1 MALSKVEFVNGPL
14 EVFTVQDEN
23 QEKWMVAN
31 PFAEALGYTRLN
43 YAVTQHVSV
52 VNQKTYEEFK
62 SQGRLNIDKSQ
73 VLPRNVQ
80 AKTKF
85 INMNGVLE
93 LLLASQMQQAKEFR
107 YWMTNVKFAETSAD
121 PLTEFIEWRAHNT
134 DLLARNVNTTKNKDF
149 GCVYVLTNALLQTVD
164 AYKIGY
170 THDLHDRIAELNV
183 ASPLDFKP
191 VFVHDTAT
199 PRRLEQQLHNYF
211 LDKRIKREFYKLDKE
226 DLLMLPVVCNK
237 LCANNKV
244 DYLNLS

>member
-1 MALSKVEFVNGPL
+1 MALTKVEFVNGPL

-31 PFAEALGYTRLN
+31 PFAESLK
-43 YAVTQHVSV
+43 YAIPHIAISKFVST
-52 VNQKTYEEFK
+52 VNQKTYEEINPYRFRTTDGTTDD
-62 SQGRLNIDKSQ
+62 SSL
-73 VLPRNVQ
+73 LPRNVQ

-85 INMNGVLE
+85 INMNGVIE

-191 VFVHDTAT
+191 VFVYDTAT

-237 LCANNKV
+237 LNA
-244 DYLNLS
+244 DA

>member
-1 MALSKVEFVNGPL
+1 MALTKVNFVSGPL
-14 EVFTVQDEN
+14 EVFTVQDDEQEN
-23 QEKWMVAN
+23 WMAAN
-31 PFAEALGYTRLN
+31 PFAETLKYNNCNKAIRI
-43 YAVTQHVSV
+43 HVSAN
-52 VNQKTYEEFK
+52 NQKTLEE
-62 SQGRLNIDKSQ
+62 LNIDKSQ

-85 INMNGVLE
+85 INMNGVIE

-191 VFVHDTAT
+191 VFVYDTAT

>member
-1 MALSKVEFVNGPL
+1 MALTKVNFVSGPL
-14 EVFTVQDEN
+14 EVFTVQDDEQEN
-23 QEKWMVAN
+23 WMAAN
-31 PFAEALGYTRLN
+31 PFAEVLKYSRPNKAIRI
-43 YAVTQHVSV
+43 HVSNE
-52 VNQKTYEEFK
+52 NQKSFEE
-62 SQGRLNIDKSQ
+62 LNIDESQ
-73 VLPRNVQ
+73 VLPRNIQ

-85 INMNGVLE
+85 INMNGVIE

-149 GCVYVLTNALLQTVD
+149 GCVYVLTNALL
-164 AYKIGY
+164 
-170 THDLHDRIAELNV
+170 HDRIAELNV

-191 VFVHDTAT
+191 VFVYDTAT

-226 DLLMLPVVCNK
+226 DVLMLPVVCNK
-237 LCANNKV
+237 LNV
-244 DYLNLS
+244 DA

>member
-1 MALSKVEFVNGPL
+1 MALSKVNFVNGPL
-14 EVFTVQDEN
+14 EVFTVQDDK

-31 PFAEALGYTRLN
+31 PFAEVLKYSRPHKAIQ
-43 YAVTQHVSV
+43 QHVSAE
-52 VNQKTYEEFK
+52 NQKTLQELRSAYCT
-62 SQGRLNIDKSQ
+62 SSLHPQ
-73 VLPRNVQ
+73 
-80 AKTKF
+80 TKF
-85 INMNGVLE
+85 INMNGVIE

-191 VFVHDTAT
+191 VFVYDTAT

-237 LCANNKV
+237 LNA
-244 DYLNLS
+244 DA

>member
-1 MALSKVEFVNGPL
+1 MALTKVEFVNGPL
-14 EVFTVQDEN
+14 EVFTVKDEN
-23 QEKWMVAN
+23 EENWMEAN
-31 PFAEALGYTRLN
+31 PFAETLKYLN
-43 YAVTQHVSV
+43 VNRAIRVHVSKH
-52 VNQKTYEEFK
+52 NQKTLQELRSAYCT
-62 SQGRLNIDKSQ
+62 SSLHPQ
-73 VLPRNVQ
+73 
-80 AKTKF
+80 TKF

-93 LLLASQMQQAKEFR
+93 LVLASQMQQAKKFR

-134 DLLARNVNTTKNKDF
+134 DLLARNVNASKNKDF

-191 VFVHDTAT
+191 VFVYDTAT

-211 LDKRIKREFYKLDKE
+211 LDKRIKREFFKLDKE

-237 LCANNKV
+237 LNA
-244 DYLNLS
+244 DA